1 MFYIGNKHVVF
12 GGLFV
17 CMGFIVWFL
26 LFFCL
31 VWVLFFTLVRSG
43 LPGSIFLLENTGRV
57 LFKCFPLKI
66 CVIRKNN
73 IDGKICQLPFFFSVA
88 NLLPGISFLINLV
101 AQDFVQSSL
110 EKLT

>member
-1 MFYIGNKHVVF
+1 MFVWGL
-12 GGLFV
+12 LFV
-17 CMGFIVWFL
+17 FSFGLGFVFHFGEKWSSRVYFP
-26 LFFCL
+26 
-31 VWVLFFTLVRSG
+31 V
-43 LPGSIFLLENTGRV
+43 ENAGGV

-88 NLLPGISFLINLV
+88 KLLPGISFLINLV
-101 AQDFVQSSL
+101 AQGFVQSDL